1 MKYKSQNNETE
12 VVLKYFNGFVGNL
25 LDIGANNG
33 FDLSNSYDLLNSGW
47 HGTLVEPV
55 KAAFNAIQERPNV
68 EKFNFGIGEK
78 TGIFDFCNA
87 SDSLLATTKPNML
100 VKWTTVT
107 HEVVPVQFY
116 TFADALLQ
124 FMVKR
129 FDFIT
134 IDAEGMD
141 FEILH
146 QMNLTDLGCKCICIE
161 HNSTPQIAEKMKFY
175 CASFGLSKEL
185 LRNGENIIMAL

>member
-1 MKYKSQNNETE
+1 
-12 VVLKYFNGFVGNL
+12 
-25 LDIGANNG
+25 
-33 FDLSNSYDLLNSGW
+33 
-47 HGTLVEPV
+47 
-55 KAAFNAIQERPNV
+55 
-68 EKFNFGIGEK
+68 
-78 TGIFDFCNA
+78 
-87 SDSLLATTKPNML
+87 ML

-116 TFADALLQ
+116 TFADALQQ

-161 HNSTPQIAEKMKFY
+161 HNSTPQIADKMKAY
-175 CASFGLSKEL
+175 CSIFGLTNEL
-185 LRNGENIIMAL
+185 LRNGENIILAL